1 MFVKRVNVVV
11 IIEVNRFVKFI
22 YYLSRLIA
30 RSFRSKYLSFPL
42 IGTRSWNRTPRKVTC
57 RIRVEIFITKEI
69 QSQFCF
75 LSAQFVP
82 LVLVPSNIIYPEIE
96 DFYFKAYILCPFY
109 LRISFFLF
117 LLLFFFYYYIFLF
130 IYSGTRNIMTILD
143 RKILL
148 INTFLFLKFKKFSSL
163 IRFC

>member
-82 LVLVPSNIIYPEIE
+82 LVLVPSNIISRNRRFLFQSVYSLS
-96 DFYFKAYILCPFY
+96 FLLTYFFL
-109 LRISFFLF
+109 SFFIIILF
-117 LLLFFFYYYIFLF
+117 LLLYFFIHIFR
-130 IYSGTRNIMTILD
+130 YSKYND
-143 RKILL
+143 D
-148 INTFLFLKFKKFSSL
+148 
-163 IRFC
+163 IRS

>member
-82 LVLVPSNIIYPEIE
+82 LVLVPSNIISRNRRFLFQSVYSLS
-96 DFYFKAYILCPFY
+96 FLLTYFFL
-109 LRISFFLF
+109 SFFIIILF
-117 LLLFFFYYYIFLF
+117 LLLYFFIHIFR
-130 IYSGTRNIMTILD
+130 YSKYNNDVR
-143 RKILL
+143 
-148 INTFLFLKFKKFSSL
+148 S
-163 IRFC
+163 

>member
-42 IGTRSWNRTPRKVTC
+42 IETRSWNRTPRKVTC

-82 LVLVPSNIIYPEIE
+82 LVLVPSNIIYIRR
-96 DFYFKAYILCPFY
+96 FLFQSVYSLSFLLTYFFL
-109 LRISFFLF
+109 SFFIIILF
-117 LLLFFFYYYIFLF
+117 LLLYFFIHIPVLE
-130 IYSGTRNIMTILD
+130 I
-143 RKILL
+143 
-148 INTFLFLKFKKFSSL
+148 
-163 IRFC
+163 